1 MDDMFDSRS
10 RDAFIGKLGVDIAGD
25 EADEEEEEVKFAK
38 AIDMDQSSD
47 TMNELV
53 KRSEERRVGKECW

>member
-25 EADEEEEEVKFAK
+25 EADEEEEVEFAK

-53 KRSEERRVGKECW
+53 KEIELHWV

>member
-25 EADEEEEEVKFAK
+25 EANEEEEVEFAK

-53 KRSEERRVGKECW
+53 KEIELHWV

>member
-25 EADEEEEEVKFAK
+25 EADEEEEVEFAK
-38 AIDMDQSSD
+38 AIDMD
-47 TMNELV
+47 
-53 KRSEERRVGKECW
+53 

>member
-1 MDDMFDSRS
+1 MDDMFDSRN
-10 RDAFIGKLGVDIAGD
+10 RDAFIGKLGVHIAGD
-25 EADEEEEEVKFAK
+25 EANEEEEVEFAK

-53 KRSEERRVGKECW
+53 KEIELH

>member
-25 EADEEEEEVKFAK
+25 EANEEEEVEFAK

-53 KRSEERRVGKECW
+53 KEIELH

>member
-10 RDAFIGKLGVDIAGD
+10 RDAFIGKLVVDIAGD
-25 EADEEEEEVKFAK
+25 EADEEEEVEFAK

-53 KRSEERRVGKECW
+53 KEIELH

>member
-10 RDAFIGKLGVDIAGD
+10 RYAFIGKLGVDIAGD
-25 EADEEEEEVKFAK
+25 EADEEGEVEFAK

-53 KRSEERRVGKECW
+53 KEIELHWV

>member
-25 EADEEEEEVKFAK
+25 EADEEEEVEFAEFAK

-53 KRSEERRVGKECW
+53 KEIELHWV